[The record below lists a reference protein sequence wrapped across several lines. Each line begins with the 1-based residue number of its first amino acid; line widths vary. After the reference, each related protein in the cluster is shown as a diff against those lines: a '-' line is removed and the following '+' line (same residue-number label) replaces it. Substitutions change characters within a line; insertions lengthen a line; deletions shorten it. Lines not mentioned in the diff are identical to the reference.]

1 MTMGEEMLRLG
12 GVAVIAVSIALV
24 LKNQRPELAL
34 QVSIVTGIVLLAA
47 AIAIAGEVKRQAE
60 EFMQNYSVDGNGIA
74 AVVKITGIAYTAQF
88 SADICRDAGESA
100 VASRIELAGRLMML
114 LAALPMVF
122 SAVEAICGLLG
133 ALLLSPGMARA
144 EEISIPAV
152 EYDISGW
159 EDIWREM
166 QVETGG
172 AAGGA
177 SVSDAIARIKEGNLD
192 GLLDL
197 GRIVGL
203 FKEKLT
209 EGVKGMLGI
218 IAAAFFSAAAGAAVG
233 TQKGVGEMLS
243 FCLTGL
249 CISVAA
255 ACVCAQMKEAQR
267 VIDGVAQL
275 GELVSPALMVMIAAA
290 GGSAVSAV
298 QPTSVLLCSGM
309 TEAFRN
315 TFMPFIL
322 MMCALSTAG
331 TVSENKQLK
340 AMAGLIKSLLK
351 WGMGLTF
358 TFFLGSVSIKS
369 LNAAGLD
376 SAGVKA
382 LKYAFDKSVP
392 VVGGVISGTYEGL
405 RAGAI
410 VLKNAA
416 GTVALLLLL
425 LYFTAPGIR
434 MLCSVI
440 SMRITAAI
448 CAVAD
453 DGRISAMLTAAAD
466 SCTYMFAV
474 SAIAVLMN
482 MLAVA
487 AALLASGVG

>member
-1 MTMGEEMLRLG
+1 
-12 GVAVIAVSIALV
+12 
-24 LKNQRPELAL
+24 
-34 QVSIVTGIVLLAA
+34 
-47 AIAIAGEVKRQAE
+47 
-60 EFMQNYSVDGNGIA
+60 
-74 AVVKITGIAYTAQF
+74 
-88 SADICRDAGESA
+88 
-100 VASRIELAGRLMML
+100 
-114 LAALPMVF
+114 
-122 SAVEAICGLLG
+122 
-133 ALLLSPGMARA
+133 
-144 EEISIPAV
+144 
-152 EYDISGW
+152 
-159 EDIWREM
+159 
-166 QVETGG
+166 
-172 AAGGA
+172 
-177 SVSDAIARIKEGNLD
+177 
-192 GLLDL
+192 
-197 GRIVGL
+197 
-203 FKEKLT
+203 
-209 EGVKGMLGI
+209 
-218 IAAAFFSAAAGAAVG
+218 
-233 TQKGVGEMLS
+233 
-243 FCLTGL
+243 
-249 CISVAA
+249 
-255 ACVCAQMKEAQR
+255 
-267 VIDGVAQL
+267 
-275 GELVSPALMVMIAAA
+275 
-290 GGSAVSAV
+290 
-298 QPTSVLLCSGM
+298 
-309 TEAFRN
+309 
-315 TFMPFIL
+315 

-440 SMRITAAI
+440 SMRINRRPYAPWP
-448 CAVAD
+448 D

>member
-1 MTMGEEMLRLG
+1 MR
-12 GVAVIAVSIALV
+12 SCKLV
-24 LKNQRPELAL
+24 
-34 QVSIVTGIVLLAA
+34 GLL
-47 AIAIAGEVKRQAE
+47 
-60 EFMQNYSVDGNGIA
+60 
-74 AVVKITGIAYTAQF
+74 
-88 SADICRDAGESA
+88 
-100 VASRIELAGRLMML
+100 L
-114 LAALPMVF
+114 LAALL
-122 SAVEAICGLLG
+122 I
-133 ALLLSPGMARA
+133 SPCMAMA

-159 EDIWREM
+159 EDIWREI

-197 GRIVGL
+197 GRIGGL

-290 GGSAVSAV
+290 GGNAVSAV

-309 TEAFRN
+309 TEAFRS

>member
-1 MTMGEEMLRLG
+1 MR
-12 GVAVIAVSIALV
+12 SCKLV
-24 LKNQRPELAL
+24 
-34 QVSIVTGIVLLAA
+34 GLL
-47 AIAIAGEVKRQAE
+47 
-60 EFMQNYSVDGNGIA
+60 
-74 AVVKITGIAYTAQF
+74 
-88 SADICRDAGESA
+88 
-100 VASRIELAGRLMML
+100 
-114 LAALPMVF
+114 
-122 SAVEAICGLLG
+122 LLG
-133 ALLLSPGMARA
+133 ALLISPCMARA

-298 QPTSVLLCSGM
+298 QPTSV
-309 TEAFRN
+309 
-315 TFMPFIL
+315 
-322 MMCALSTAG
+322 
-331 TVSENKQLK
+331 
-340 AMAGLIKSLLK
+340 
-351 WGMGLTF
+351 
-358 TFFLGSVSIKS
+358 
-369 LNAAGLD
+369 
-376 SAGVKA
+376 
-382 LKYAFDKSVP
+382 
-392 VVGGVISGTYEGL
+392 
-405 RAGAI
+405 
-410 VLKNAA
+410 
-416 GTVALLLLL
+416 
-425 LYFTAPGIR
+425 
-434 MLCSVI
+434 
-440 SMRITAAI
+440 
-448 CAVAD
+448 
-453 DGRISAMLTAAAD
+453 
-466 SCTYMFAV
+466 
-474 SAIAVLMN
+474 
-482 MLAVA
+482 
-487 AALLASGVG
+487 

>member
-1 MTMGEEMLRLG
+1 MR
-12 GVAVIAVSIALV
+12 SCKLV
-24 LKNQRPELAL
+24 
-34 QVSIVTGIVLLAA
+34 GLL
-47 AIAIAGEVKRQAE
+47 
-60 EFMQNYSVDGNGIA
+60 
-74 AVVKITGIAYTAQF
+74 
-88 SADICRDAGESA
+88 
-100 VASRIELAGRLMML
+100 
-114 LAALPMVF
+114 
-122 SAVEAICGLLG
+122 LLG
-133 ALLLSPGMARA
+133 ALLLPPCIARA

-159 EDIWREM
+159 EDIWREI
-166 QVETGG
+166 QAETGM

-177 SVSDAIARIKEGNLD
+177 SVSDAIARIRGGDLE
-192 GLLDL
+192 GLLEL
-197 GRIVGL
+197 GRIKEL
-203 FKEKLT
+203 FREKLA
-209 EGVKGMLGI
+209 ERVKGMLGI
-218 IAAAFFSAAAGAAVG
+218 IATAFFSAAAGAAVG

-243 FCLTGL
+243 FCLAEL
-249 CISVAA
+249 CISMTA
-255 ACVCAQMKEAQR
+255 ACVCAQMREAQR
-267 VIDGVAQL
+267 VIDGVSRL
-275 GELVSPALMVMIAAA
+275 GETVSPALMVMIAAS

-309 TEAFRN
+309 TGAFRD

-351 WGMGLTF
+351 WAMGLAF
-358 TFFLGSVSIKS
+358 TFFLGSVSIRS

-382 LKYAFDKSVP
+382 LKYAFDRSVP
-392 VVGGVISGTYEGL
+392 VVGGMISGTYEGL
-405 RAGAI
+405 RAGAL

-416 GTVALLLLL
+416 GTAALLLLL

-434 MLCSVI
+434 MLCSII
-440 SMRITAAI
+440 SMRVTAAI

-482 MLAVA
+482 MLSVA

>member
-1 MTMGEEMLRLG
+1 MR
-12 GVAVIAVSIALV
+12 SCKLV
-24 LKNQRPELAL
+24 
-34 QVSIVTGIVLLAA
+34 GLL
-47 AIAIAGEVKRQAE
+47 
-60 EFMQNYSVDGNGIA
+60 
-74 AVVKITGIAYTAQF
+74 
-88 SADICRDAGESA
+88 
-100 VASRIELAGRLMML
+100 
-114 LAALPMVF
+114 
-122 SAVEAICGLLG
+122 LLG
-133 ALLLSPGMARA
+133 ALLISPCMAMA

-159 EDIWREM
+159 EDIWREI

-192 GLLDL
+192 GLLDF
-197 GRIVGL
+197 GRIGGL
-203 FKEKLT
+203 FKEKLK

-249 CISVAA
+249 CISV
-255 ACVCAQMKEAQR
+255 
-267 VIDGVAQL
+267 

-331 TVSENKQLK
+331 TVSENKQFK

-453 DGRISAMLTAAAD
+453 DGRISAMLTAASD

>member
-1 MTMGEEMLRLG
+1 MVNLPHD
-12 GVAVIAVSIALV
+12 IAGLVERTYSRSIA
-24 LKNQRPELAL
+24 
-34 QVSIVTGIVLLAA
+34 
-47 AIAIAGEVKRQAE
+47 AE
-60 EFMQNYSVDGNGIA
+60 ELCD
-74 AVVKITGIAYTAQF
+74 
-88 SADICRDAGESA
+88 
-100 VASRIELAGRLMML
+100 
-114 LAALPMVF
+114 
-122 SAVEAICGLLG
+122 
-133 ALLLSPGMARA
+133 
-144 EEISIPAV
+144 
-152 EYDISGW
+152 
-159 EDIWREM
+159 
-166 QVETGG
+166 
-172 AAGGA
+172 
-177 SVSDAIARIKEGNLD
+177 
-192 GLLDL
+192 
-197 GRIVGL
+197 
-203 FKEKLT
+203 
-209 EGVKGMLGI
+209 
-218 IAAAFFSAAAGAAVG
+218 AGAAPEWVHAL
-233 TQKGVGEMLS
+233 QSAE
-243 FCLTGL
+243 
-249 CISVAA
+249 
-255 ACVCAQMKEAQR
+255 E
-267 VIDGVAQL
+267 
-275 GELVSPALMVMIAAA
+275 ELEK
-290 GGSAVSAV
+290 
-298 QPTSVLLCSGM
+298 TK
-309 TEAFRN
+309 
-315 TFMPFIL
+315 
-322 MMCALSTAG
+322 
-331 TVSENKQLK
+331 ENKQLK

-382 LKYAFDKSVP
+382 LKYDFDKSVP

>member
-1 MTMGEEMLRLG
+1 MR
-12 GVAVIAVSIALV
+12 SCKLV
-24 LKNQRPELAL
+24 
-34 QVSIVTGIVLLAA
+34 GLL
-47 AIAIAGEVKRQAE
+47 
-60 EFMQNYSVDGNGIA
+60 
-74 AVVKITGIAYTAQF
+74 
-88 SADICRDAGESA
+88 
-100 VASRIELAGRLMML
+100 
-114 LAALPMVF
+114 
-122 SAVEAICGLLG
+122 LLG
-133 ALLLSPGMARA
+133 ALLLSPCIARA

-159 EDIWREM
+159 EDIWREI
-166 QVETGG
+166 QAETGG

-177 SVSDAIARIKEGNLD
+177 SVSDVIGRIKGGNLD
-192 GLLDL
+192 GLLDM
-197 GRIVGL
+197 GRIQEL
-203 FKEKLT
+203 FKEKLA
-209 EGVKGMLGI
+209 ERVKGMLGI
-218 IAAAFFSAAAGAAVG
+218 IATAFFSAAAGAAVG

-249 CISVAA
+249 CISIAA
-255 ACVCAQMKEAQR
+255 ACVCAQMKEAQKL
-267 VIDGVAQL
+267 IDGVSQL
-275 GELVSPALMVMIAAA
+275 GEMISPALMVMIAAA

-309 TEAFRN
+309 TGAFRS

-482 MLAVA
+482 MLAVV

>member
-1 MTMGEEMLRLG
+1 MR
-12 GVAVIAVSIALV
+12 SCKLV
-24 LKNQRPELAL
+24 
-34 QVSIVTGIVLLAA
+34 GLL
-47 AIAIAGEVKRQAE
+47 
-60 EFMQNYSVDGNGIA
+60 
-74 AVVKITGIAYTAQF
+74 
-88 SADICRDAGESA
+88 
-100 VASRIELAGRLMML
+100 
-114 LAALPMVF
+114 
-122 SAVEAICGLLG
+122 LLG
-133 ALLLSPGMARA
+133 ALLLPPCIARA

-159 EDIWREM
+159 EDIWREI
-166 QVETGG
+166 QAETGG
-172 AAGGA
+172 AGGA

-197 GRIVGL
+197 GRIGGL
-203 FKEKLT
+203 FKEKLK

-309 TEAFRN
+309 TEAFRS

>member
-1 MTMGEEMLRLG
+1 M
-12 GVAVIAVSIALV
+12 
-24 LKNQRPELAL
+24 
-34 QVSIVTGIVLLAA
+34 LLAA
-47 AIAIAGEVKRQAE
+47 A
-60 EFMQNYSVDGNGIA
+60 
-74 AVVKITGIAYTAQF
+74 
-88 SADICRDAGESA
+88 
-100 VASRIELAGRLMML
+100 
-114 LAALPMVF
+114 
-122 SAVEAICGLLG
+122 
-133 ALLLSPGMARA
+133 LLLPGAARA
-144 EEISIPAV
+144 DEISIPAV

-159 EDIWREM
+159 EDIWREI
-166 QVETGG
+166 QAETGG

-177 SVSDAIARIKEGNLD
+177 SVSEVIERVRSGNLD
-192 GLLDL
+192 GLLDM
-197 GRIVGL
+197 GRVAEL

-209 EGVKGMLGI
+209 EGLKGMLGI
-218 IAAAFFSAAAGAAVG
+218 IATAFFSAAAGAALG

-249 CISVAA
+249 CISIAA
-255 ACVCAQMKEAQR
+255 AWVWAQMRECQR
-267 VIDGVAQL
+267 VIDGVSRL
-275 GELVSPALMVMIAAA
+275 GEAISPALMVIIAAA
-290 GGSAVSAV
+290 GGSSVSAA
-298 QPTSVLLCSGM
+298 QPAAILLCGGM
-309 TEAFRN
+309 TGAFRN
-315 TFMPFIL
+315 VFMPFIL
-322 MMCALSTAG
+322 IMCALSTAG
-331 TVSENKQLK
+331 TVSENRQLK

-351 WGMGLTF
+351 WGMGLAF
-358 TFFLGSVSIKS
+358 TFFLGSVSIRS

-416 GTVALLLLL
+416 GTAALLLLL
-425 LYFTAPGIR
+425 LYFTSPGIK

-448 CAVAD
+448 CAVAE

-474 SAIAVLMN
+474 SAVAVLMN

>member
-1 MTMGEEMLRLG
+1 MR
-12 GVAVIAVSIALV
+12 SCKLV
-24 LKNQRPELAL
+24 
-34 QVSIVTGIVLLAA
+34 GLL
-47 AIAIAGEVKRQAE
+47 
-60 EFMQNYSVDGNGIA
+60 
-74 AVVKITGIAYTAQF
+74 
-88 SADICRDAGESA
+88 
-100 VASRIELAGRLMML
+100 
-114 LAALPMVF
+114 
-122 SAVEAICGLLG
+122 LLG
-133 ALLLSPGMARA
+133 ALLLPPCIARA

-159 EDIWREM
+159 EDIWREI

-197 GRIVGL
+197 GRIGGL

-322 MMCALSTAG
+322 MMRAVHSGYGQREQAAQGNGWADKEPFEMGHGADVHLLSG
-331 TVSENKQLK
+331 QRKHKE
-340 AMAGLIKSLLK
+340 
-351 WGMGLTF
+351 
-358 TFFLGSVSIKS
+358 
-369 LNAAGLD
+369 
-376 SAGVKA
+376 
-382 LKYAFDKSVP
+382 P
-392 VVGGVISGTYEGL
+392 ECSGTGQRGGEG
-405 RAGAI
+405 AE
-410 VLKNAA
+410 
-416 GTVALLLLL
+416 
-425 LYFTAPGIR
+425 IR
-434 MLCSVI
+434 L
-440 SMRITAAI
+440 
-448 CAVAD
+448 
-453 DGRISAMLTAAAD
+453 
-466 SCTYMFAV
+466 
-474 SAIAVLMN
+474 
-482 MLAVA
+482 
-487 AALLASGVG
+487 

>member
-1 MTMGEEMLRLG
+1 MR
-12 GVAVIAVSIALV
+12 SCKLV
-24 LKNQRPELAL
+24 
-34 QVSIVTGIVLLAA
+34 GLL
-47 AIAIAGEVKRQAE
+47 
-60 EFMQNYSVDGNGIA
+60 
-74 AVVKITGIAYTAQF
+74 
-88 SADICRDAGESA
+88 
-100 VASRIELAGRLMML
+100 
-114 LAALPMVF
+114 
-122 SAVEAICGLLG
+122 LLG
-133 ALLLSPGMARA
+133 ALLISPCIARA

-159 EDIWREM
+159 EDIWREI
-166 QVETGG
+166 QAETGG

-177 SVSDAIARIKEGNLD
+177 SVSDAIARIKGGDLD

-197 GRIVGL
+197 GRIGGL
-203 FKEKLT
+203 FKEKLK
-209 EGVKGMLGI
+209 EGVKGMLGMNSRGVLFRGGRSGGGNTKGRGRDAELLPYRALHI
-218 IAAAFFSAAAGAAVG
+218 RCRRMRVRTDEGGTEGDRRGSSAWRDDISGAYGNDSGSRRQRRIRRAAYLRIALQRHDGGVSKHLHAVHSDDVRAVHGGYGEREQAAQGNGWADKEPFEMGHGADVH
-233 TQKGVGEMLS
+233 L
-243 FCLTGL
+243 
-249 CISVAA
+249 
-255 ACVCAQMKEAQR
+255 
-267 VIDGVAQL
+267 
-275 GELVSPALMVMIAAA
+275 
-290 GGSAVSAV
+290 
-298 QPTSVLLCSGM
+298 
-309 TEAFRN
+309 
-315 TFMPFIL
+315 
-322 MMCALSTAG
+322 
-331 TVSENKQLK
+331 
-340 AMAGLIKSLLK
+340 
-351 WGMGLTF
+351 
-358 TFFLGSVSIKS
+358 FLGSVSIKS

>member
-1 MTMGEEMLRLG
+1 MRPRKLTGLFLLG
-12 GVAVIAVSIALV
+12 
-24 LKNQRPELAL
+24 
-34 QVSIVTGIVLLAA
+34 
-47 AIAIAGEVKRQAE
+47 
-60 EFMQNYSVDGNGIA
+60 
-74 AVVKITGIAYTAQF
+74 
-88 SADICRDAGESA
+88 
-100 VASRIELAGRLMML
+100 ML
-114 LAALPMVF
+114 LLFPLA
-122 SAVEAICGLLG
+122 
-133 ALLLSPGMARA
+133 ARA
-144 EEISIPAV
+144 EEISVPAV

-159 EDIWREM
+159 EDIWREI
-166 QVETGG
+166 QAETGM

-177 SVSDAIARIKEGNLD
+177 SVSDAIARIRGGDLE
-192 GLLDL
+192 GLLEL
-197 GRIVGL
+197 GRIKEL
-203 FKEKLT
+203 FREKLA
-209 EGVKGMLGI
+209 ERVKGMLGI
-218 IAAAFFSAAAGAAVG
+218 IATAFFSAAAGAAVG

-275 GELVSPALMVMIAAA
+275 GELVSPALMVMIAA

-309 TEAFRN
+309 TEAFRS

>member
-1 MTMGEEMLRLG
+1 MK
-12 GVAVIAVSIALV
+12 
-24 LKNQRPELAL
+24 LKN
-34 QVSIVTGIVLLAA
+34 
-47 AIAIAGEVKRQAE
+47 
-60 EFMQNYSVDGNGIA
+60 D
-74 AVVKITGIAYTAQF
+74 
-88 SADICRDAGESA
+88 
-100 VASRIELAGRLMML
+100 
-114 LAALPMVF
+114 
-122 SAVEAICGLLG
+122 
-133 ALLLSPGMARA
+133 
-144 EEISIPAV
+144 
-152 EYDISGW
+152 
-159 EDIWREM
+159 
-166 QVETGG
+166 
-172 AAGGA
+172 
-177 SVSDAIARIKEGNLD
+177 
-192 GLLDL
+192 
-197 GRIVGL
+197 
-203 FKEKLT
+203 
-209 EGVKGMLGI
+209 
-218 IAAAFFSAAAGAAVG
+218 SAAS
-233 TQKGVGEMLS
+233 GV
-243 FCLTGL
+243 
-249 CISVAA
+249 ISVRSAA
-255 ACVCAQMKEAQR
+255 NS
-267 VIDGVAQL
+267 
-275 GELVSPALMVMIAAA
+275 ELVSPALMVMIAAA

-425 LYFTAPGIR
+425 LYFTVPGIR